1 MIWVVVAGL
10 NVATIIAF
18 SEEHEK
24 ALRPLLL
31 MIGVPP
37 VLYGIGIAWEWLR
50 RKRKPS
56 ADAGN

>member
-10 NVATIIAF
+10 NVATIMAF
-18 SEEHEK
+18 SEEYEK

-37 VLYGIGIAWEWLR
+37 ILYGLGMVWEWLR

-56 ADAGN
+56 AGAGS